1 MRYPLTFYVDSLP
14 PDVGGC
20 ANGPVIRV
28 LKKYRDDKGILEHE
42 LVHVKQWFFTLSLHS
57 LLYLIFPEYRL
68 WSEVEAYKEQLK
80 HYSNDRSILFAGF
93 IATRYGINVTQEDA
107 LKLLRR

>member
-14 PDVGGC
+14 PGVGGC
-20 ANGPVIRV
+20 ANGPVIRI
-28 LKKYRDDKGILEHE
+28 LKKYRNDEGIYRHE

-57 LLYLIFPEYRL
+57 LLYLIIPEYRL

-80 HYSNDRSILFAGF
+80 YYPDNRVHLFAKF
-93 IATRYGINVTQEDA
+93 IATNYGLIVTQEYA